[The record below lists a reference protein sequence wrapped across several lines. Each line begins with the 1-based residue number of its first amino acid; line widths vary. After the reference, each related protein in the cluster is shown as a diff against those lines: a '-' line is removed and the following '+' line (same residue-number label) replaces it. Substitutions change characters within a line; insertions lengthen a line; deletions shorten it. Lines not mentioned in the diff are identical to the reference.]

1 MVSPYQTFRL
11 PALLKCH
18 NRVQTFIGQ
27 NTRNGYF
34 RGCSEMKWKV
44 SSVTMTISL
53 DQAHTQIRT
62 PFFLFHYLI
71 LFCFAFWCSFL
82 CYLYGMFSNL
92 SVLDTSFKMIADDC
106 SKNHD
111 NFRAYIW
118 GWVNK
123 RKRKKPGGS
132 SLQLFCFLFSYKLFG
147 LLLDFSESLPWL
159 LWLESRNC
167 NKPGS
172 TIGQQ
177 KN

>member
-11 PALLKCH
+11 PVPLKCH

-27 NTRNGYF
+27 NTRNGY
-34 RGCSEMKWKV
+34 EMKGF
-44 SSVTMTISL
+44 ISNHDNL
-53 DQAHTQIRT
+53 VGSGAYSNTHS
-62 PFFLFHYLI
+62 FFLFHVLI

-82 CYLYGMFSNL
+82 CCLYGIFSNL

-132 SLQLFCFLFSYKLFG
+132 SLQLFCFLFSYKLLG
-147 LLLDFSESLPWL
+147 LLLDFSESSPWL

>member
-1 MVSPYQTFRL
+1 MGISGV
-11 PALLKCH
+11 AVKW
-18 NRVQTFIGQ
+18 N
-27 NTRNGYF
+27 
-34 RGCSEMKWKV
+34 EMKGF
-44 SSVTMTISL
+44 ISNHDNL
-53 DQAHTQIRT
+53 VGSGAYSNTHS
-62 PFFLFHYLI
+62 FFLFHFLI
-71 LFCFAFWCSFL
+71 LFCLAFWCTFL

-147 LLLDFSESLPWL
+147 LLLDFSESSPWL